1 MIATINPTRKRW
13 TVELTGDD
21 EGVPVRGRIEKLLRS
36 ARANYGL
43 PARVLAEPIQDA
55 ADYRMPFG
63 PHQGESLGTIFR
75 CSVDYSDGLEH
86 GVGLQLAQW
95 RAIRK
100 ASKEGGEPFT
110 AVIDALREVV
120 EWDRDC
126 ERIWATTWR
135 TGAIPTL
142 PTPPEAAC
150 TVMPNGSEYTG
161 KSVLDIRQWNLNI
174 FFGLADGA
182 HLAADGVDAVAAM
195 VKYEGAHGFLS
206 MEKPPEPPG
215 QGDAP

>member
-142 PTPPEAAC
+142 PTPPEAAR
-150 TVMPNGSEYTG
+150 TMMPNGSEYAG
-161 KSVLDIRQWNLNI
+161 QSVWQIYRWNLAI

-182 HLAADGVDAVAAM
+182 HLPADGVNAVAAL
-195 VKYEGAHGFLS
+195 VRCEDENGFLVT
-206 MEKPPEPPG
+206 PTPIPVRR
-215 QGDAP
+215 